1 MPRLAMRGGMIVVVI
16 MPTMMVVMIVP
27 VIMAVIVTAAAF
39 IAMLVMMMR
48 LGIDQRRRELAFER
62 NRHLARAVLVLDQQ
76 RHDFSAE
83 AEIIDRTEIM
93 PPQATLPVE
102 KQNRRRAL

>member
-1 MPRLAMRGGMIVVVI
+1 
-16 MPTMMVVMIVP
+16 MIVP

-48 LGIDQRRRELAFER
+48 LGSTSAAASFVRAQSTSRRA
-62 NRHLARAVLVLDQQ
+62 APVLDQP

-93 PPQATLPVE
+93 PPQRPCRSNEFAGVPCSSSAFIVSGSSSPFGL
-102 KQNRRRAL
+102 